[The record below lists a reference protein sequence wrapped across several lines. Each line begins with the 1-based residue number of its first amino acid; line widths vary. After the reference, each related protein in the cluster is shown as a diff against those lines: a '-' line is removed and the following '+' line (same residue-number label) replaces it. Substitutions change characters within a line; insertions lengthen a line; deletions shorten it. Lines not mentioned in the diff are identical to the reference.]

1 MNTANES
8 TAASANSGRRP
19 DWVVKAPRTRGKSP
33 GLIRIGVAW
42 DREDGGICLRLTGNQ
57 LVTGDLYIYPAAEG
71 GAQ

>member
-1 MNTANES
+1 MTTANEN

-19 DWVVKAPRTRGKSP
+19 DWVVKAPRTRGKTS

-57 LVTGDLYIYPAAEG
+57 LVTGDLYIYPASEG